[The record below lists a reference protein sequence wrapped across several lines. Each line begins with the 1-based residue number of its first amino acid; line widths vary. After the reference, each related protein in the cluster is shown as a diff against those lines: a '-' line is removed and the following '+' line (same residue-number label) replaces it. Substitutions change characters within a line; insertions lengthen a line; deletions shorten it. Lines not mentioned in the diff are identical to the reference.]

1 MTLSHS
7 VRRKLDLR
15 LQTST
20 SMKRLGR
27 AIRKPRGSAISEM
40 APALFLLLVVAVF
53 PVLDLIFDGLGYC
66 ACVTLNNLQLREAV
80 RVPKSQATD
89 PNGSV
94 QLEIPNNWRA
104 SVFGGLAPLMAEPVT
119 EVSYDVVA
127 GNAVATVSTT
137 VQVRPLLVIPFFP
150 NIPGL
155 SAPMPLTITTS
166 RILENPAFLNY

>member
-1 MTLSHS
+1 
-7 VRRKLDLR
+7 
-15 LQTST
+15 
-20 SMKRLGR
+20 MKKGC
-27 AIRKPRGSAISEM
+27 AIRKQRGSAMSEM

-89 PNGSV
+89 PAGTV

-104 SVFGGLAPLMAEPVT
+104 SALGGLAPLMSDPVT
-119 EVSYDVVA
+119 EVTYDVVA
-127 GNAVATVSTT
+127 GNAMASVSTT
-137 VQVRPLLVIPFFP
+137 LSVRPLMVIPFFP
-150 NIPGL
+150 NVPGL

-166 RILENPAFLNY
+166 RILENPSFLNY